1 MKTNEELKT
10 LFLEN
15 ASMGAMSSLQLAMLD
30 EAVELY
36 MSGNVSSG
44 GSPTDTLIF
53 AFRQLEATM
62 QGAIEGLLASQS
74 DADSITLDYRGK
86 KFDIR
91 KDGSVV
97 AI

>member
-1 MKTNEELKT
+1 MTSQELKS
-10 LFLEN
+10 LFFKD
-15 ASMGAMSSLQLAMLD
+15 AGMGAMSPLQLAMLD

-36 MSGNVSSG
+36 MSGNVSSV

-53 AFRQLEATM
+53 AFHQLEATM
-62 QGAIEGLLASQS
+62 QGTIEGLLVSQS

-86 KFDIR
+86 KFDIG

-97 AI
+97 II